1 MPVRIERKDDAIVV
15 KEVLEG
21 TRRLEDIPAAV
32 AAVEKALSKKIERV
46 TFDLDGVGGTD
57 HGALAFVA
65 ACAVC
70 PKVAGKIRVDFENAE
85 GGAREALEKLGY
97 RDGAVEELSHKSD
110 RPRSVFVSTGEAV
123 FKLLSDTRKLMGYVG
138 EIVKMTFYLIRH
150 PSKLNFSE
158 TLYYA
163 DRTGADAVPIV
174 LLICFLMGL
183 ILAFQGLNVLSEF
196 GLEVFISNLVGLSI
210 VCELGPLMVAII
222 CTGRAGSSFAAEIGT
237 MKVNEELDAMK
248 TMGLKPVRS
257 LVAPKIVALMAVMQM
272 LVVLGDCAGVLGG
285 GLTTAAMSDIS
296 LSEYF
301 AKSLN
306 SMAPSDLFQS
316 VFKGFVFAFLV
327 AAIGCF
333 RGFEAENDAKGVG
346 DATTSSVVSGIFL
359 IILADTAVT
368 FAFPKLM
375 TLLGVE

>member
-1 MPVRIERKDDAIVV
+1 VAVGD
-15 KEVLEG
+15 VLKG
-21 TRRLEDIPAAV
+21 TERLEDLARAV
-32 AAVEKALSKKIERV
+32 SNVKKALSPETSEII
-46 TFDLDGVGGTD
+46 FDMENVGGTD
-57 HGALAFVA
+57 HNALAFVA
-65 ACAVC
+65 ACAAL
-70 PKVAGKIRVDFENAE
+70 PATDTDKIKITFENASE
-85 GGAREALEKLGY
+85 SSLDALRKLGY
-97 RDGAVEELSHKSD
+97 GDDGRMERISHKTREAPSL
-110 RPRSVFVSTGEAV
+110 FVSTGKAV
-123 FKLLSDTRKLMGYVG
+123 LGLMSDTRKLVGYVG
-138 EIVKMTFYLIRH
+138 EIVRMVFHLVRH
-150 PSKLNFSE
+150 PRDINISE

-196 GLEVFISNLVGLSI
+196 GLDIFISNLVGLSI

-248 TMGLKPVRS
+248 TMGLKPVRT
-257 LVAPKIVALMAVMQM
+257 LVSPKILALMTVMPM

-296 LSEYF
+296 FSQYF
-301 AKSLN
+301 AKALT
-306 SMAPSDLFQS
+306 SMGPSDLFES
-316 VFKGFVFAFLV
+316 VLKGFVFAFLV

-359 IILADTAVT
+359 IILADTAIT
-368 FAFPKLM
+368 FAYPKIVGLF
-375 TLLGVE
+375 GG